1 MSLLGSLGNLTK
13 VVTDPGA
20 IVQDALNK
28 VLPKEIAG
36 VVGNAAA
43 GLVDY
48 YSGNEVMAAKHAL
61 EALKDLPQMA
71 TALSK
76 QSCRRHGRIRTLPQ
90 ASHGPVGRFLRN
102 CCTPGRSPIAPK
114 TAQRPR
120 NQHHHQRERH
130 GWTEHRPP
138 RPRNRNVRQ
147 HLASRQHTPPPGSI
161 GQ

>member
-76 QSCRRHGRIRTLPQ
+76 QSAGGTAGFEPSPKLP
-90 ASHGPVGRFLRN
+90 
-102 CCTPGRSPIAPK
+102 
-114 TAQRPR
+114 TAQSVASSGTAALPADS
-120 NQHHHQRERH
+120 
-130 GWTEHRPP
+130 
-138 RPRNRNVRQ
+138 NR
-147 HLASRQHTPPPGSI
+147 S
-161 GQ
+161 